1 MYMQSYCWQAAENT
15 VAKQTQLRHDLAM
28 MRLILRL
35 LAAAFL
41 LLGSWVMFGDITND
55 DSASIILGEYI
66 REIAPSFLL
75 QAEVVVDRYID
86 PCSLII
92 ALGCSP
98 FIWHPVI
105 SSLLLWP
112 AAIVFLVMGGAFL
125 LLSRLFRGFHGRR
138 KRSYHRDGR

>member
-1 MYMQSYCWQAAENT
+1 
-15 VAKQTQLRHDLAM
+15 M

-41 LLGSWVMFGDITND
+41 ILGSWVMFGDITD
-55 DSASIILGEYI
+55 DNSSSVILGQYLYE
-66 REIAPSFLL
+66 RAPEFL
-75 QAEVVVDRYID
+75 QVAEAVIDRYID
-86 PCSLII
+86 PCSVFI

-112 AAIVFLVMGGAFL
+112 AAIVFLIMGGSLL
-125 LLSRLFRGFHGRR
+125 LLSRLFRGFHGKR
-138 KRSYHRDGR
+138 KRSYYREGR

>member
-1 MYMQSYCWQAAENT
+1 
-15 VAKQTQLRHDLAM
+15 M

-41 LLGSWVMFGDITND
+41 ILGCWVIFGDITND
-55 DSASIILGEYI
+55 DSESVLLGQYLFE
-66 REIAPSFLL
+66 RAPGFL
-75 QAEVVVDRYID
+75 QVAEAVIDRYID
-86 PCSLII
+86 PCSLFI
-92 ALGCSP
+92 ALSCSP

-125 LLSRLFRGFHGRR
+125 HLSRIFSGFEGRR
-138 KRSYHRDGR
+138 KRSYCRDGR

>member
-1 MYMQSYCWQAAENT
+1 
-15 VAKQTQLRHDLAM
+15 

-35 LAAAFL
+35 LAAVFL

-55 DSASIILGEYI
+55 DSALILLGKYM
-66 REIAPSFLL
+66 REMSPSFLL
-75 QAEVVVDRYID
+75 RAEVVVDRYID

-105 SSLLLWP
+105 SGLLLWP

>member
-1 MYMQSYCWQAAENT
+1 
-15 VAKQTQLRHDLAM
+15 M

-35 LAAAFL
+35 LAAAFV

-55 DSASIILGEYI
+55 DSASILLGKYM

-125 LLSRLFRGFHGRR
+125 LLSRLFSGFHSRR